1 MESETSRNVKL
12 GIFVLSG
19 LTLLIFSLYIIGK
32 NKNIFESTISI
43 HAKFY
48 NTSGLMTGDNVR
60 LMGINIGTVK
70 KIELLSDTI
79 VNVEMIINKNAS
91 SFIKNNSVAKIGT
104 DGLMGNRL
112 VNIEPVTENSELIED
127 GDQLP
132 TYKAIE
138 TSEMLETLYATNEN
152 INAISFDIKEISAK
166 INSENSMWKILSDT
180 ILRND
185 LKETIVSIKNTGN
198 NTALLSN
205 NLNQIT
211 DGIKSGK
218 GVFGMLINDNT
229 LTENIRSSM
238 ANLKSSSDEL
248 KDVTK
253 NLNIISNKIIK
264 SEGSL
269 GMALNDTGFANNI
282 SATMKNLNQGSALF
296 SENMEALKHNFF
308 FKSYFKKKEKNKS
321 EAECD

>member
-1 MESETSRNVKL
+1 MESEASRNVKL

-79 VNVEMIINKNAS
+79 VDVEMIINKNAS

-138 TSEMLETLYATNEN
+138 TSEMLETLFATNEN

-166 INSENSMWKILSDT
+166 INSENSMWNILSDT

-185 LKETIVSIKNTGN
+185 LKATIVSIKNTGN
-198 NTALLSN
+198 NTALLSK
-205 NLNQIT
+205 NLNEIT
-211 DGIKSGK
+211 HGIKSGK

-229 LTENIRSSM
+229 LTENIKSSM
-238 ANLKSSSDEL
+238 ANLKSSSYEL

-253 NLNIISNKIIK
+253 NLNVMSNKIIK
-264 SEGSL
+264 SEGSI
-269 GMALNDTGFANNI
+269 GMALNDTSFANNM

-308 FKSYFKKKEKNKS
+308 LKSYFKKKEKNKS
-321 EAECD
+321 KAGCD